1 MRQGNKELRTKGK
14 TESWMSLQNSPGS
27 RKILDKRK
35 TNTMNLSERLPWVCW
50 TQFCLGTNP
59 SDSPSRTLVGQQPLC
74 PCSLGLCSGD
84 LLTLW
89 GTAKLPVPRII
100 CSWSCQAF

>member
-1 MRQGNKELRTKGK
+1 MRQGNKQLRTKGK

-50 TQFCLGTNP
+50 TQVCLGTNP
-59 SDSPSRTLVGQQPLC
+59 SDSPSRTLVGSRHCVLA
-74 PCSLGLCSGD
+74 
-84 LLTLW
+84 LLASAQVTSSQH
-89 GTAKLPVPRII
+89 GALPSSRCHTSFAAGAV
-100 CSWSCQAF
+100 